1 MYNGYKFIDR
11 DAQIIEPPDICGRYL
26 EPQFRAEMPRSY
38 VDYKEDPLGFGI
50 QVVIKG
56 YTMPFSQEF
65 SQNRILLPGLGDV
78 YEDFARRGFPPQMYR
93 LAMERTGI
101 DYMVVYP
108 TVGLYATAVPQL
120 DAATAAAYRRADNN
134 WLADLFREAGGRGL
148 GGASLCPPD
157 PEEAIKEARRCVKD
171 FAFKAVHITPTPVGE
186 YRLYHLCY
194 DPLWAAL
201 VDLDVP
207 VGVHVSAG
215 NAADVMLYHYL
226 PDLWGAQSTMA
237 FTI

>member
-120 DAATAAAYRRADNN
+120 DAATAAAYRRGGKNC
-134 WLADLFREAGGRGL
+134 LAPLLPRAAGPGAGGAPRVPRG
-148 GGASLCPPD
+148 P
-157 PEEAIKEARRCVKD
+157 R
-171 FAFKAVHITPTPVGE
+171 KA
-186 YRLYHLCY
+186 
-194 DPLWAAL
+194 
-201 VDLDVP
+201 
-207 VGVHVSAG
+207 
-215 NAADVMLYHYL
+215 
-226 PDLWGAQSTMA
+226 
-237 FTI
+237 